1 MGLCRAVPRDRSQA
15 WGPWTSELSRLV
27 ATSYEGNA
35 WEGVAP
41 PSLGCERGPIRWPVR
56 EAPTPASLTPV
67 RRVLPGPPLPTGP
80 PESRGGVGSAHTQGD
95 PRGDG
100 ELWRPP
106 GGEGAGGLPPQGRPL
121 WRGCP
126 RPRACRPPSLAVRR
140 PIPPRC
146 PGQGLC
152 RVSERASPRAPCLLG
167 RGGVLMVC
175 STDEVTEAGGLGYRI
190 RADILQEAFIKPLL
204 CVLDFA
210 AAPLGWR
217 VVHTTQGVRK
227 ALPRG
232 SEGELAGPG
241 GAPGGLGCPQ
251 HHCSTLGVPVDWK
264 GRDGGL
270 RATSSHQ
277 ARPGPN
283 PQGRQRRPGQAG
295 WVHGQRCSEARLTRT
310 VR

>member
-41 PSLGCERGPIRWPVR
+41 PSLGCERGPTRWPVR

-121 WRGCP
+121 RRGCP
-126 RPRACRPPSLAVRR
+126 RPRACRPPSPAVRR

-152 RVSERASPRAPCLLG
+152 RVSEPAHVLPVSW
-167 RGGVLMVC
+167 GGEGC
-175 STDEVTEAGGLGYRI
+175 SWSVPQT
-190 RADILQEAFIKPLL
+190 
-204 CVLDFA
+204 
-210 AAPLGWR
+210 
-217 VVHTTQGVRK
+217 
-227 ALPRG
+227 G
-232 SEGELAGPG
+232 SLRPG
-241 GAPGGLGCPQ
+241 G
-251 HHCSTLGVPVDWK
+251 W
-264 GRDGGL
+264 
-270 RATSSHQ
+270 ATES
-277 ARPGPN
+277 GPTFCK
-283 PQGRQRRPGQAG
+283 R
-295 WVHGQRCSEARLTRT
+295 HL
-310 VR
+310 